1 MNRTSSLSLQI
12 AFFII
17 MILGL
22 TLFFGAYALA
32 IPAIAGYIWLAVAF
46 GRRRLYGREL
56 TLEDARSAKLNRFGL
71 PNLPRFYGFLTVL
84 WWLAPPILALL
95 VYRSLGVPLLE
106 GMMERETLALM
117 GKTIDHDLLHQF
129 ARSMLTTLGPL
140 GDGSVASLSAAQQ
153 EAHPGLQAYF
163 EQQHATRRFFWLA
176 LVAAGIALWLSAPR
190 QAPGTSGRV
199 LAFAL
204 ALVLIFVALISGY
217 GAASIL
223 VLLVMA
229 VVLLSTTLPAN
240 FTRLLFMVAGLSVL
254 VFLRDQTEW
263 GQGGTILS
271 LIVLALSVLVMVNRG
286 VRPRLDDPR
295 FVLMASAA
303 LIVLLLTALTW
314 LGAYGWLF
322 EQGRILLFEISRG
335 ELGLQIQLLDNAAA
349 ALRAGEV
356 ADDPALAAAA
366 ERVRDAQNLLRTGY
380 LVTLAGGIVFGILGS
395 MVFIRRGTLAQVRY
409 EQAASVGMILTSA
422 AAILVTVGIVIA
434 LLSNAELFFSKYPIE
449 DFLFGLHW
457 SKDAPIRDD
466 QAGGFNLGAVPV
478 FYGTLVVSLVALT
491 VALPIGLMSAIY
503 MAEYAGP
510 RVRGVFKPI
519 LEILAGIPTI
529 VYGVFALRSGIPF
542 AKDFFNGLEWL
553 LELRF
558 LPAAFHLE
566 YLALDVGAKSA
577 VVAGAVMGIM
587 LIPFI
592 SSLSDDALK
601 AVPRSLR
608 DGSLALGGNKSETIL
623 RVLIPAALP
632 GIMGGFLLATS
643 RAIGE
648 TMIVVLAAGGQANLT
663 IDILDQMTTVT
674 VQITELLIGDAEF
687 DRANTLSVFGLGL
700 VLFVSTLL
708 LNLAAIQVVRRY
720 RQRYS

>member
-1 MNRTSSLSLQI
+1 M
-12 AFFII
+12 
-17 MILGL
+17 
-22 TLFFGAYALA
+22 
-32 IPAIAGYIWLAVAF
+32 
-46 GRRRLYGREL
+46 
-56 TLEDARSAKLNRFGL
+56 
-71 PNLPRFYGFLTVL
+71 
-84 WWLAPPILALL
+84 
-95 VYRSLGVPLLE
+95 
-106 GMMERETLALM
+106 
-117 GKTIDHDLLHQF
+117 
-129 ARSMLTTLGPL
+129 
-140 GDGSVASLSAAQQ
+140 
-153 EAHPGLQAYF
+153 
-163 EQQHATRRFFWLA
+163 
-176 LVAAGIALWLSAPR
+176 
-190 QAPGTSGRV
+190 
-199 LAFAL
+199 
-204 ALVLIFVALISGY
+204 
-217 GAASIL
+217 
-223 VLLVMA
+223 
-229 VVLLSTTLPAN
+229 
-240 FTRLLFMVAGLSVL
+240 
-254 VFLRDQTEW
+254 
-263 GQGGTILS
+263 
-271 LIVLALSVLVMVNRG
+271 
-286 VRPRLDDPR
+286 
-295 FVLMASAA
+295 
-303 LIVLLLTALTW
+303 
-314 LGAYGWLF
+314 
-322 EQGRILLFEISRG
+322 
-335 ELGLQIQLLDNAAA
+335 
-349 ALRAGEV
+349 
-356 ADDPALAAAA
+356 
-366 ERVRDAQNLLRTGY
+366 
-380 LVTLAGGIVFGILGS
+380 TLAGGIVFGILGS
-395 MVFIRRGTLAQVRY
+395 MVFIRRGTLAQVRH
-409 EQAASVGMILTSA
+409 EQAANVGMILTSA

>member
-1 MNRTSSLSLQI
+1 MNRPSSLSLQI

-32 IPAIAGYIWLAVAF
+32 VPAVAGYIWLAVVF
-46 GRRRLYGREL
+46 GRRRLYGQEL
-56 TLEDARSAKLNRFGL
+56 TLEDARTAKLNRFGL

-84 WWLAPPILALL
+84 WWLVPPILLL
-95 VYRSLGVPLLE
+95 LIYRSFGVPMLE
-106 GMMERETLALM
+106 GMMERETLELM
-117 GKTIDHDLLHQF
+117 GKTIDYDQLHQF
-129 ARSMLTTLGPL
+129 ARSMLSTLGPM
-140 GDGSVASLSAAQQ
+140 GNGPIGSLSAAQQ
-153 EAHPGLQAYF
+153 DAYSGLQTYF
-163 EQQHATRRFFWLA
+163 EQQHASRRFFWLA
-176 LVAAGIALWLSAPR
+176 LIGAGVALWMIAPR
-190 QAPGTSGRV
+190 QSQGTSARV
-199 LAFAL
+199 LAFGL
-204 ALVLIFVALISGY
+204 AMAMIVIALISGY
-217 GAASIL
+217 GPAAIL
-223 VLLVMA
+223 ILLVMT
-229 VVLLSTTLPAN
+229 VVLLSTALPTN
-240 FTRLLFMVAGLSVL
+240 FIRLLFMVAGLSLL

-263 GQGGTILS
+263 GKGGTILS
-271 LIVLALSVLVMVNRG
+271 LIALVVSVLVMVARG
-286 VRPRLDDPR
+286 VRPRLDDAR
-295 FVLMASAA
+295 FVLIASAA
-303 LIVLLLTALTW
+303 LIVLLLTVLTW

-322 EQGRILLFEISRG
+322 EQGRILLLDISRG

-349 ALRAGEV
+349 ALRTGEA
-356 ADDPALAAAA
+356 ADDPAPAAAA
-366 ERVRDAQNLLRTGY
+366 ARVLNAQNLFRNGY
-380 LVTLAGGIVFGILGS
+380 LITLASGVLLGVVGS
-395 MVFIRRGTLAQVRY
+395 VVFIRRGTMAQIRH

-478 FYGTLVVSLVALT
+478 FYGTMVVSLVALT

-542 AKDFFNGLEWL
+542 AKDFFSGLEWL

>member
-1 MNRTSSLSLQI
+1 MNRPSSLSLQI

-32 IPAIAGYIWLAVAF
+32 VPAVAGYIWLAVVF
-46 GRRRLYGREL
+46 GRRRLYGQEL
-56 TLEDARSAKLNRFGL
+56 TLEDARTAKLNRFGL

-84 WWLAPPILALL
+84 WWLVPPILLL
-95 VYRSLGVPLLE
+95 LIYRSFGVPMLE
-106 GMMERETLALM
+106 GMMERETLELM
-117 GKTIDHDLLHQF
+117 GKTIDYDQLHQF
-129 ARSMLTTLGPL
+129 ARSMLSTLGPM
-140 GDGSVASLSAAQQ
+140 GNGPIGSLSAAQQ
-153 EAHPGLQAYF
+153 DAYSGLQTYF
-163 EQQHATRRFFWLA
+163 DQQHASRRFFWLA
-176 LVAAGIALWLSAPR
+176 LIGAGVALWMIAPR
-190 QAPGTSGRV
+190 QSQGTSARV
-199 LAFAL
+199 LAFGL
-204 ALVLIFVALISGY
+204 AMAMIVIALISGY
-217 GAASIL
+217 GPAAIL
-223 VLLVMA
+223 ILLVMT
-229 VVLLSTTLPAN
+229 VVLLSTALPTN
-240 FTRLLFMVAGLSVL
+240 FIRLLFMVAGLSLL

-263 GQGGTILS
+263 GKGGTILS
-271 LIVLALSVLVMVNRG
+271 LIVLVVSVLVMVARG
-286 VRPRLDDPR
+286 VRPRLDDAR
-295 FVLMASAA
+295 FVLIASAA
-303 LIVLLLTALTW
+303 LIVLLLTVLTW

-322 EQGRILLFEISRG
+322 EQGRIPLFDIARG

-349 ALRAGEV
+349 ALRTGEV

-366 ERVRDAQNLLRTGY
+366 ERVLNAQNLFRNGY
-380 LVTLAGGIVFGILGS
+380 LITLASGVLLGVVGS
-395 MVFIRRGTLAQVRY
+395 VVFIRRGTMAQIRH

-478 FYGTLVVSLVALT
+478 FYGTMVVSLVALT

-542 AKDFFNGLEWL
+542 AKDFFSGLEWL

>member
-1 MNRTSSLSLQI
+1 MNRPSSLSLQI

-32 IPAIAGYIWLAVAF
+32 VPAVAGYIWLAVVF
-46 GRRRLYGREL
+46 GRRRLYGQEL
-56 TLEDARSAKLNRFGL
+56 TLEDARTAKLNRFGL

-84 WWLAPPILALL
+84 WWLVPPILLL
-95 VYRSLGVPLLE
+95 LIYRSFGVPMLE
-106 GMMERETLALM
+106 GMMERETLELM
-117 GKTIDHDLLHQF
+117 GKTIDYDQLHQF
-129 ARSMLTTLGPL
+129 ARSMLSTLGPM
-140 GDGSVASLSAAQQ
+140 GNGPIGSLSAAQQ
-153 EAHPGLQAYF
+153 DAYSGLQTYF
-163 EQQHATRRFFWLA
+163 EQQHASRRFFWLA
-176 LVAAGIALWLSAPR
+176 LIGAGVALWMIAPR
-190 QAPGTSGRV
+190 QSQGTSARV
-199 LAFAL
+199 LAFGL
-204 ALVLIFVALISGY
+204 AMAMIVIALISGY
-217 GAASIL
+217 GPAAIL
-223 VLLVMA
+223 ILLVMT
-229 VVLLSTTLPAN
+229 VVLLSTALPTN
-240 FTRLLFMVAGLSVL
+240 FIRLLFMVAGLSLL

-263 GQGGTILS
+263 GKGGTILS
-271 LIVLALSVLVMVNRG
+271 LIALVVSVLVMVARG
-286 VRPRLDDPR
+286 VRPRLDDAR
-295 FVLMASAA
+295 FVLIASAA
-303 LIVLLLTALTW
+303 LIVLLLTVLTW

-322 EQGRILLFEISRG
+322 EQGRILLFDISRG

-349 ALRAGEV
+349 ALRTGEV

-366 ERVRDAQNLLRTGY
+366 ERVLNAQNLFRNGY
-380 LVTLAGGIVFGILGS
+380 LITLASGVLLGVVGS
-395 MVFIRRGTLAQVRY
+395 VVFIRRGTMAQIRH

-478 FYGTLVVSLVALT
+478 FYGTMVVSLVALT

-542 AKDFFNGLEWL
+542 AKDFFSGLEWL

>member
-1 MNRTSSLSLQI
+1 M
-12 AFFII
+12 
-17 MILGL
+17 
-22 TLFFGAYALA
+22 
-32 IPAIAGYIWLAVAF
+32 
-46 GRRRLYGREL
+46 
-56 TLEDARSAKLNRFGL
+56 
-71 PNLPRFYGFLTVL
+71 
-84 WWLAPPILALL
+84 
-95 VYRSLGVPLLE
+95 
-106 GMMERETLALM
+106 
-117 GKTIDHDLLHQF
+117 
-129 ARSMLTTLGPL
+129 TTLG
-140 GDGSVASLSAAQQ
+140 
-153 EAHPGLQAYF
+153 
-163 EQQHATRRFFWLA
+163 
-176 LVAAGIALWLSAPR
+176 LVM
-190 QAPGTSGRV
+190 
-199 LAFAL
+199 
-204 ALVLIFVALISGY
+204 
-217 GAASIL
+217 
-223 VLLVMA
+223 LLVMA

-295 FVLMASAA
+295 FVLIASAA
-303 LIVLLLTALTW
+303 LIVLLLTMLTW

-349 ALRAGEV
+349 ALRTGQV

-395 MVFIRRGTLAQVRY
+395 MVFIRRGTLAQVRH
-409 EQAASVGMILTSA
+409 EQAANVGMILTSA